1 MSTRPG
7 STDEKDSSQQ
17 TGILSPNQTAS
28 SDFSEKAI
36 EKEDNGSDVPP
47 VSIFQLFRFSTGFE
61 LTLDIIGLVAAAA
74 AGAAQVR
81 SLIVRD
87 FLKLMFLIFS
97 E

>member
-1 MSTRPG
+1 MSTRPS
-7 STDEKDSSQQ
+7 STDEKDARKQ

-28 SDFSEKAI
+28 TDFSEKAK

-61 LTLDIIGLVAAAA
+61 LFLDIIGLVAAAA
-74 AGAAQVR
+74 AGAAQVC
-81 SLIVRD
+81 SMIVRV
-87 FLKLMFLIFS
+87 FLKLIFFNFS